1 MDINQLIQNAVQSAF
16 GELLLSVGGDAVQQL
31 LEKAA
36 QLEALRKKPLLTPE
50 EVFQLYGIPV
60 STLATWRSRAKGPNY
75 TKLEGS
81 VFYTA
86 KQIEKWI
93 AVNEIIV
100 RG

>member
-1 MDINQLIQNAVQSAF
+1 M
-16 GELLLSVGGDAVQQL
+16 
-31 LEKAA
+31 
-36 QLEALRKKPLLTPE
+36 
-50 EVFQLYGIPV
+50 LYGIPV

-93 AVNEIIV
+93 VANEIVV
-100 RG
+100 RR